1 MQKLFE
7 SLNNPYFDEY
17 WTQSLRINPQGLK
30 SVYNAILEK
39 NQDAICP
46 VSNAAYS
53 AIAVFQTSSNPSLV
67 RNPSVKAFPN
77 LENKYVIHA
86 GANIDPPSANLL
98 SCKEHRNCAEKQAIS
113 SACEND
119 RQDLRDLKFLFLY
132 RRNKEYGSYSPEK
145 LLPCK
150 DCQARYFKYLT
161 QNKGKLI
168 IFSGENI
175 PKYFLTGQNGIIEN
189 ALFETLFINQH
200 QSIYYKIFSADEIPY
215 LKVEAELGS
224 SHTSDHCT
232 TPFSAFS
239 SSS

>member
-1 MQKLFE
+1 VQKLFE

-53 AIAVFQTSSNPSLV
+53 AIAVFQTSLKSSLT
-67 RNPSVKAFPN
+67 RSSIKAFPH
-77 LENKYVIHA
+77 LGNKYTIHA

-98 SCKEHRNCAEKQAIS
+98 SCTEHRNCAEKQAIS

-150 DCQARYFKYLT
+150 DCQARYFKYLIK
-161 QNKGKLI
+161 NKGKLI

-175 PKYFLTGQNGIIEN
+175 PKYFLTAQSGVIEN

-224 SHTSDHCT
+224 SHVGERCSS
-232 TPFSAFS
+232 PFPAFPS
-239 SSS
+239 LPE